1 MMTTQFEPSDP
12 AYKEKVIESFGRQEV
27 MKTMNA
33 SLIAVRPGEVELELP
48 YQVSLTQQHRFI
60 HGGIVSTLLD
70 SACGYAALSL
80 MPEKA
85 AVLSIEFKVNL
96 LSPAKGEH
104 FRAIGKVKKRGRT
117 ITVTEGE
124 LFAYTEGN
132 QKLVATMV
140 GTMMTVYDRAGV
152 EL

>member
-1 MMTTQFEPSDP
+1 
-12 AYKEKVIESFGRQEV
+12 
-27 MKTMNA
+27 MNA
-33 SLIAVRPGEVELELP
+33 SLVSVRPGEVELELP
-48 YQVSLTQQHRFI
+48 YHTRLTQQHGFI

-80 MPEKA
+80 MPEKT

-96 LSPAKGEH
+96 LSPAKGEY
-104 FRAIGKVKKRGRT
+104 FRAIGKVKKQGRT

-124 LFAYTEGN
+124 LFAYADGK

-140 GTMMTVYDRAGV
+140 GTMMAIYNRAGV

>member
-1 MMTTQFEPSDP
+1 MPTAFEPTDVG
-12 AYKEKVIESFGRQEV
+12 YKEKVLKSFGRQEV

-33 SLIAVRPGEVELELP
+33 SIIAVRPGEVELELP
-48 YQVSLTQQHRFI
+48 YHASLTQQHGFI

-70 SACGYAALSL
+70 SACGYAAFSL

-96 LSPAKGEH
+96 LSPAKGEY
-104 FRAIGKVKKRGRT
+104 FRAIGKVKKPGRT
-117 ITVTEGE
+117 ITVTDGE
-124 LFAYTEGN
+124 LFAYAEGKK
-132 QKLVATMV
+132 KLVATMV
-140 GTMMTVYDRAGV
+140 ATMMAVYDRADI